1 MVRQGEIPIASF
13 HIRAGPLE
21 HLRERFGLGLECV
34 LLHRAQHPKD
44 SIGLKQWG
52 AEALS
57 KRTQW
62 LTCRHG
68 ASRGHALEVVRRNQM
83 RMHREGLRWCR
94 ICRKFSLEAICGMVS
109 PGDPRYKEKES
120 DHGGELQGGPFPQGY
135 HPDGCALV
143 RRVPLELSA
152 CRRTDGGAR
161 G

>member
-1 MVRQGEIPIASF
+1 GVAETRGYMAQQATRASERRGAPATPQGACAPRVPVAPPW
-13 HIRAGPLE
+13 G
-21 HLRERFGLGLECV
+21 
-34 LLHRAQHPKD
+34 RAQPLLPERHAAC
-44 SIGLKQWG
+44 LVG
-52 AEALS
+52 ALLAPLPD
-57 KRTQW
+57 R
-62 LTCRHG
+62 LG
-68 ASRGHALEVVRRNQM
+68 
-83 RMHREGLRWCR
+83 

-143 RRVPLELSA
+143 RRVTLELSA